1 MPQTFQGKRI
11 EDFSLLCGF
20 TFRLI
25 IFSNS
30 FTVTKLRATEESLK
44 SHFCS
49 INEKSPMKKFQ
60 FLLSVF
66 IVIHLSL
73 GVILADPSSSYNNDK
88 SDNNDKSE
96 PVNVDYKNGSIAAY
110 NGKFLVAIK
119 HLERATRIS
128 PNNPDVYN
136 LLGYSHR
143 KLDKLEQAFDNYR
156 KALKL
161 DSRHLGANEYIGE
174 LYLRNNSIKKAEE
187 HLEVLDDV
195 CLFGC
200 DEYDNLKDAI
210 EKYKKSR

>member
-11 EDFSLLCGF
+11 EHFSRLCGF

-25 IFSNS
+25 IFADA
-30 FTVTKLRATEESLK
+30 FTVPKLRATEESLK
-44 SHFCS
+44 SHFCT
-49 INEKSPMKKFQ
+49 INEKSPIKTFQ
-60 FLLSVF
+60 FLLSIF

-73 GVILADPSSSYNNDK
+73 GVTLADPSNSYNNDK
-88 SDNNDKSE
+88 TE
-96 PVNVDYKNGSIAAY
+96 PVSVDYKNGSIAAY

-119 HLERATRIS
+119 HLERAARIS

-143 KLDKLEQAFDNYR
+143 KLDQLEQAFDYYW

-161 DSRHLGANEYIGE
+161 DPRHLGANEYIGE
-174 LYLRNNSIKKAEE
+174 LYLRTNNLKKAEE
-187 HLEVLDDV
+187 HLAVLDDV

-200 DEYDNLKDAI
+200 DEYDELKDAI
-210 EKYKKSR
+210 EKYKKSRE

>member
-11 EDFSLLCGF
+11 EHFSRLCGS

-25 IFSNS
+25 MSS
-30 FTVTKLRATEESLK
+30 DAFTVPKLRATEETLK
-44 SHFCS
+44 SHFCP
-49 INEKSPMKKFQ
+49 INEKSPMKNFQ

-73 GVILADPSSSYNNDK
+73 GVTLADPSNSYNNDK
-88 SDNNDKSE
+88 TE
-96 PVNVDYKNGSIAAY
+96 PVNVEYKNGSIAAY

-119 HLERATRIS
+119 HLERAARIS

-143 KLDKLEQAFDNYR
+143 KLDQLEQAFDNYW

-161 DSRHLGANEYIGE
+161 DPNHLGANEYIGE
-174 LYLRNNSIKKAEE
+174 LYLRTNNIKKAEE

-200 DEYDNLKDAI
+200 DEYDDLKDAI
-210 EKYKKSR
+210 EKYKKSRQ

>member
-1 MPQTFQGKRI
+1 M
-11 EDFSLLCGF
+11 CGF

-25 IFSNS
+25 IFSNG
-30 FTVTKLRATEESLK
+30 FTVPKIKATGESLK
-44 SHFCS
+44 SHFCP
-49 INEKSPMKKFQ
+49 INEKSLMKIFQ

-88 SDNNDKSE
+88 SK
-96 PVNVDYKNGSIAAY
+96 PVNIDYKNGSIAAY

-128 PNNPDVYN
+128 QNNPDVYN

-143 KLDKLEQAFDNYR
+143 KLDQHEQAFDNYW

-161 DSRHLGANEYIGE
+161 DPRHLGANEYIGE
-174 LYLRNNSIKKAEE
+174 LYLRTNNIKKAEE

-200 DEYDNLKDAI
+200 DEYDDLKDAI
-210 EKYKKSR
+210 EKYKKSRE

>member
-11 EDFSLLCGF
+11 EHFSRLCGF

-25 IFSNS
+25 IFSDA
-30 FTVTKLRATEESLK
+30 FTVPKLRATEESLK

-49 INEKSPMKKFQ
+49 INEKSPMKTFR

-66 IVIHLSL
+66 IVIQLSL
-73 GVILADPSSSYNNDK
+73 GVTLADPTSP
-88 SDNNDKSE
+88 DNNDKTE
-96 PVNVDYKNGSIAAY
+96 PVSVDYKNGSIAAY
-110 NGKFLVAIK
+110 NGKFQVAIK
-119 HLERATRIS
+119 HLERAARIS

-143 KLDKLEQAFDNYR
+143 KLDQLEKAFDYYW

-161 DSRHLGANEYIGE
+161 DPRHLGANEYIGE
-174 LYLRNNSIKKAEE
+174 LYLRTNNLKKAEE
-187 HLEVLDDV
+187 HLAVLDDV

-200 DEYDNLKDAI
+200 DEYDDLKDAI
-210 EKYKKSR
+210 EKYKKSRE

>member
-11 EDFSLLCGF
+11 EHFSRLCGF

-25 IFSNS
+25 IFSNA
-30 FTVTKLRATEESLK
+30 FTVPKLRATEESLK
-44 SHFCS
+44 SDVCS
-49 INEKSPMKKFQ
+49 INEKSPMKNFQ
-60 FLLSVF
+60 FLLSIF
-66 IVIHLSL
+66 IVIQLNL
-73 GVILADPSSSYNNDK
+73 GVTLADPTSP
-88 SDNNDKSE
+88 DNNDKTE
-96 PVNVDYKNGSIAAY
+96 PVSVDYKNGSIAAY

-119 HLERATRIS
+119 HLERAARIS

-143 KLDKLEQAFDNYR
+143 KLDQLVQAFDYYW

-161 DSRHLGANEYIGE
+161 DPRHLGANEYIGE
-174 LYLRNNSIKKAEE
+174 LYLRTNNIKKAEE

-200 DEYDNLKDAI
+200 DEYNNLKDAI
-210 EKYKKSR
+210 EKYKKSRE

>member
-11 EDFSLLCGF
+11 EHFSRLCGF

-25 IFSNS
+25 IFSDA
-30 FTVTKLRATEESLK
+30 FTVPKLRATEESLK
-44 SHFCS
+44 SHFCP
-49 INEKSPMKKFQ
+49 INEKSPMKNFQ

-88 SDNNDKSE
+88 SE
-96 PVNVDYKNGSIAAY
+96 PVNVDYQKGSIAAY

-119 HLERATRIS
+119 HLERAARIS

-143 KLDKLEQAFDNYR
+143 KLDQLEQAFDNYW

-161 DSRHLGANEYIGE
+161 DPRHLGANEYIGE
-174 LYLRNNSIKKAEE
+174 LYLRTNNIKKAEE

-200 DEYDNLKDAI
+200 DEYDDLKDAI
-210 EKYKKSR
+210 EKYKKSRE

>member
-1 MPQTFQGKRI
+1 M
-11 EDFSLLCGF
+11 CGF

-25 IFSNS
+25 IFSDA
-30 FTVTKLRATEESLK
+30 FTVPKLRATEESLK

-49 INEKSPMKKFQ
+49 INEKSPMKYFQ
-60 FLLSVF
+60 FLLSIF
-66 IVIHLSL
+66 IVIQLSL
-73 GVILADPSSSYNNDK
+73 GVTLADPTSP
-88 SDNNDKSE
+88 DNNDKTE
-96 PVNVDYKNGSIAAY
+96 PVSVDYKNGSIAAY

-119 HLERATRIS
+119 HLERAARIS

-143 KLDKLEQAFDNYR
+143 KLDQLEQAFDYYW

-161 DSRHLGANEYIGE
+161 DPRHLGANEYIGE
-174 LYLRNNSIKKAEE
+174 LYLRTNNIKKAEE

-200 DEYDNLKDAI
+200 DEYDDLKDAI
-210 EKYKKSR
+210 EKYKKSRE

>member
-11 EDFSLLCGF
+11 EHFSLLCGF

-25 IFSNS
+25 IFSDA
-30 FTVTKLRATEESLK
+30 FTVPKLRATEESLK

-66 IVIHLSL
+66 FVIQLSL
-73 GVILADPSSSYNNDK
+73 GVTLADPTSP
-88 SDNNDKSE
+88 DNNDKTE
-96 PVNVDYKNGSIAAY
+96 PVSVDYKNGSIAAY
-110 NGKFLVAIK
+110 NGKFQVAIK
-119 HLERATRIS
+119 HLERASRIS

-143 KLDKLEQAFDNYR
+143 KLDQLEKAFDYYW

-161 DSRHLGANEYIGE
+161 DPRHLGANEYIGE
-174 LYLRNNSIKKAEE
+174 LYLRTNNIKKAEE
-187 HLEVLDDV
+187 HLAVLDDV

-200 DEYDNLKDAI
+200 DEYDELKDAI
-210 EKYKKSR
+210 EKYKKSRE